1 MRDEESIRAKRAADL
16 NAAKALDKLAD
27 GVESGLLNA
36 NPMNISDAD
45 WKWSDAKS
53 KRLRDLAYRL
63 RMGTIL

>member
-16 NAAKALDKLAD
+16 NAAKALDKLAE

-36 NPMNISDAD
+36 HPMNISDAD
-45 WKWSDAKS
+45 WKWSDAEN
-53 KRLRDLAYRL
+53 KRLRDLSHRL